1 LRSLVLTIFIAEK
14 ARSVVA
20 VEIGSVKKTHRSVSL
35 TFFQQL
41 NPLTV
46 NVFDPGFPDCLLGNK

>member
-1 LRSLVLTIFIAEK
+1 MS
-14 ARSVVA
+14 
-20 VEIGSVKKTHRSVSL
+20 KKSTPFPSL

-46 NVFDPGFPDCLLGNK
+46 NVSDPGFPDGLLGNK